1 MKKFNIEDL
10 KEEYPPLWDLY
21 DENEPKNT
29 IGYREYFIEVL
40 NEMLE
45 AAEESNNEEWKKDIE
60 KTINFVSQFEELYI
74 Y

>member
-21 DENEPKNT
+21 DENEPENT
-29 IGYREYFIEVL
+29 IGYREYFFEAL

-45 AAEESNNEEWKKDIE
+45 AAEESNDEEWKKDIE
-60 KTINFVSQFEELYI
+60 KTIDFVSQFEELFI

>member
-21 DENEPKNT
+21 DENEPENT

-45 AAEESNNEEWKKDIE
+45 AAEESNNEKWKKDIE
-60 KTINFVSQFEELYI
+60 KTINFVSQFEELFI